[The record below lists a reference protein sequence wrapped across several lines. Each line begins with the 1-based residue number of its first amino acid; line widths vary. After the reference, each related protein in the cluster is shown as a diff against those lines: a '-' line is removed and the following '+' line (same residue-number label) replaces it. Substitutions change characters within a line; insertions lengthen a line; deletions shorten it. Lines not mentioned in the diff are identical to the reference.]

1 MCLSLL
7 CARFAVAP
15 WRAARRSVV
24 AGMAIAL
31 LALPAAAEDAATVH
45 GLIADRL
52 ALMKPVAAWKMERG
66 APVEDLEREAVV
78 LDKAVASAEENGLD
92 GATARPFF
100 EAQIAAAKA
109 IQTCWIGRWG
119 YGEATPPAEVPD
131 LREEIRPQLIDLGAR
146 MLEAIGGALEAGVTF
161 DGAGKAA
168 FDERVNL
175 PCLDRFSRLRIYT
188 ALGAIERAP

>member
-1 MCLSLL
+1 MIRSRLS
-7 CARFAVAP
+7 P
-15 WRAARRSVV
+15 WFRP
-24 AGMAIAL
+24 IAL
-31 LALPAAAEDAATVH
+31 AVTLIAAPAPASAEDAGTVH

-52 ALMKPVAAWKMERG
+52 ALMKPVAAWKMDRG

-119 YGEATPPAEVPD
+119 YGEATPPTEVPD

-168 FDERVNL
+168 FDERVDL

-188 ALGAIERAP
+188 ALGGIKRSP